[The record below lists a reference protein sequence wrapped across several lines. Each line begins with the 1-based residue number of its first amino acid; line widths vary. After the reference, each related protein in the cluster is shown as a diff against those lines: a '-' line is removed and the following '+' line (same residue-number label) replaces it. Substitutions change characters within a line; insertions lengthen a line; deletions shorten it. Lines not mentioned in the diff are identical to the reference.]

1 MEGTVVDAPH
11 TIEELNSK
19 AVSKLYSLFDSLDE
33 KSDPEMILACTK
45 GLSQLNA
52 SLRGSDIFAPKE
64 TEEQRKEREAREAI
78 LDAIN

>member
-1 MEGTVVDAPH
+1 MEGSVVDAPR

-19 AVSKLYSLFDSLDE
+19 AVSKLYDLIDSLDS

-64 TEEQRKEREAREAI
+64 SEEERKEREAREAI

>member
-1 MEGTVVDAPH
+1 MEGSVVDAPH
-11 TIEELNSK
+11 TIEELNAK
-19 AVSKLYSLFDSLDE
+19 AVSKLYSLFDILNE

>member
-1 MEGTVVDAPH
+1 MEGEVVDAPH
-11 TIEELNSK
+11 TIEELNAK
-19 AVSKLYSLFDSLDE
+19 AVSKLYSLFDTLDE